1 MGEKM
6 IVKIAN
12 VLKGKRFTK
21 VCFDSNNLFPDGE
34 GGQLGDRGIID
45 GEGFVFVERSNKQI
59 CVSVDTEKNF
69 DIGKNVELEVDENRR
84 YDIAQQHT
92 AQHLLSAIISK
103 EFSAETKGF
112 QMGEEYSTIDIDLPQ
127 FEVSH
132 EKIVEKYFFDEVR
145 QCRNVYKKEYP
156 IEKIDSL
163 NLRKPVDS
171 SLIGKKEKI
180 RIVSIE
186 GIDRIACSGFHVDN
200 TGELG
205 FLKILKAEKKK
216 SELTRLYFVAGLR
229 TLKYFQKIQHLTKW
243 INNELTCGLNEIP
256 DKLKKMEQ
264 QIKDLKRNEN
274 KLLDNLAKFYAKRVN
289 KEKGLCK
296 FLDAEKS
303 IIEKIPSY
311 LDDKRYV
318 FIGKIEENKFMIF
331 SKEID
336 LKNIFSHIKKE
347 LPVNG
352 GCGKTKG
359 QIVTN
364 LPAEELVDNIE
375 KFLREE

>member
-1 MGEKM
+1 M
-6 IVKIAN
+6 IIKIAN

-34 GGQLGDRGIID
+34 GGQLGDRGIIN
-45 GEGFVFVERSNKQI
+45 GERFVFVERRNKQI

-69 DIGKNVELEVDENRR
+69 EIGKTVELEVNESRR

-112 QMGEEYSTIDIDLPQ
+112 QIREEYSTIVIDLPQ

-132 EKIVEKYFFDEVR
+132 EKIVEKYFFDEVK
-145 QCRNVYKKEYP
+145 QCRDVYEEQYP
-156 IEKIDSL
+156 IEKINSL
-163 NLRKPVDS
+163 DLRKPVDS
-171 SLIGKKEKI
+171 DLIEKGEKI
-180 RIVSIE
+180 RIVNIK
-186 GIDRIACSGFHVDN
+186 GIDRIACSGLHVDN

-205 FLKILKAEKKK
+205 FLKILKTEKKK
-216 SELTRLYFVAGLR
+216 SKLTRLYFVAGLR
-229 TLKYFQKIQHLTKW
+229 ALKYYQKIHHLTKW

-256 DKLKKMEQ
+256 DKLKKMEEE
-264 QIKDLKRNEN
+264 IKELKRNEN
-274 KLLDNLAKFYAKRVN
+274 ELHDRLAKFYAKKVN
-289 KEKGLCK
+289 EEKGLCR

-303 IIEKIPSY
+303 IIEKIPNYINS
-311 LDDKRYV
+311 KRYV
-318 FIGKIEENKFMIF
+318 FIGRIEENKFMIF

-336 LKNIFSHIKKE
+336 LKTIFSHIKKE
-347 LPVNG
+347 LSVNG

-364 LPAEELVDNIE
+364 IPAEKLVDNIE